1 MNKGSYQDSVVMT
14 RLRTMLDDIKS
25 HETQGL
31 YEELTDIVLEHA
43 NRVLDHK
50 AFADALDVAFRA
62 LLDAEGG
69 LIKKVAPLM
78 RFDLTKLMRHATIK
92 KAAVEVGIGQAIHQ
106 DKIKAFIRGLPK
118 HTHVETIG
126 DPDVANIVLAAVK
139 GIPGRTPRG
148 NPLDQKVKKLH
159 LEYRAQ
165 APKPKR
171 VRTDSP

>member
-1 MNKGSYQDSVVMT
+1 MT

-69 LIKKVAPLM
+69 LIKSGAADEVRLDKTYEA
-78 RFDLTKLMRHATIK
+78 RHDQEGGRRGWHRPGYTPRQDQGLHQRSA
-92 KAAVEVGIGQAIHQ
+92 KAY
-106 DKIKAFIRGLPK
+106 
-118 HTHVETIG
+118 HVETIG